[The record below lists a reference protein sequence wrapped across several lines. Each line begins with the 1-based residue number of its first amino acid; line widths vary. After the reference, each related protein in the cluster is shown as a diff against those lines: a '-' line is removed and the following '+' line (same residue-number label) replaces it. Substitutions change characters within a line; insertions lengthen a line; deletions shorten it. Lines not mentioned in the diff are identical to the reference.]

1 MLSRIWTLGWVVALA
16 TVATTASA
24 EPKQLN
30 VDFGSF
36 PKGMT
41 CKVFGTSGRVSLK
54 VGREIEYFVKGD
66 TSNVSFQC
74 QQPDGRRFQVD
85 TGPLLPAGSFRLVA
99 IQINQDNHA
108 HVFWDA
114 GSLMRRTYPGILKW
128 F

>member
-1 MLSRIWTLGWVVALA
+1 MLAAAA
-16 TVATTASA
+16 TAAHA

-30 VDFGSF
+30 VDFGFF
-36 PKGMT
+36 PKDTT
-41 CKVFGTSGRVSLK
+41 CKVFGTSGRVTLK
-54 VGREIEYFVKGD
+54 TGREIEYFVKGD

-85 TGPLLPAGSFRLVA
+85 TAPLLPAGNFRLVA

-108 HVFWDA
+108 HVFWDS
-114 GSLMRRTYPGILKW
+114 GGLMRRTYPGILKW

>member
-1 MLSRIWTLGWVVALA
+1 MFQRVKSGGLVAALVLA
-16 TVATTASA
+16 ATAAHA

-54 VGREIEYFVKGD
+54 TGREIEYFVKGD

-74 QQPDGRRFQVD
+74 TQPDGRGFQVD
-85 TGPLLPAGSFRLVA
+85 TGPLLPAGSFRLVS

-114 GSLMRRTYPGILKW
+114 GGLMRRTYPGVLNW